1 MDKYFLFLDLVLKCL
16 FFCLYIWKGS
26 VDNKKVKRLSKEE
39 VKMNILDSIIIDE
52 VLECEDLNR
61 EAGRLEDLERTAE
74 IINGMKILL
83 KRK

>member
-1 MDKYFLFLDLVLKCL
+1 
-16 FFCLYIWKGS
+16 
-26 VDNKKVKRLSKEE
+26 
-39 VKMNILDSIIIDE
+39 MNILDSIIIDE
-52 VLECEDLNR
+52 VLECEDINR